1 MTAAGVMVLELAG
14 MADRSAITG
23 AGFCFWLS
31 GLQVFY
37 VRYLPPPMYQCKG
50 RRERKEETATI
61 TAQRAKAKSQSQQT
75 AIAYFVATPL

>member
-1 MTAAGVMVLELAG
+1 MVLELAG

-37 VRYLPPPMYQCKG
+37 VRYLPPPMYCSV
-50 RRERKEETATI
+50 RERKEETA
-61 TAQRAKAKSQSQQT
+61 
-75 AIAYFVATPL
+75 